1 MNVMSL
7 LRLLMALLVLALGYW
22 LITKS
27 GLLGHKPEEN
37 VQTQAPVERA
47 RAVARQSAERNAE
60 TQGVQREADAAPS
73 AGGSVSENM
82 TPDQVRALLG
92 SPSETRT
99 ETTDNGTRREKWIYT
114 AVGKTVVFENGV
126 VVSVE

>member
-1 MNVMSL
+1 MNVVSL
-7 LRLLMALLVLALGYW
+7 PRLLMALLVLALGYW
-22 LITKS
+22 LVTKS
-27 GLLGHKPEEN
+27 GILGHKPEEN
-37 VQTQAPVERA
+37 VETQAPVERA

-60 TQGVQREADAAPS
+60 TQGAQREADTAPP

-92 SPSETRT
+92 SPSETRS
-99 ETTDNGTRREKWIYT
+99 ETTDSGARREKWIYT